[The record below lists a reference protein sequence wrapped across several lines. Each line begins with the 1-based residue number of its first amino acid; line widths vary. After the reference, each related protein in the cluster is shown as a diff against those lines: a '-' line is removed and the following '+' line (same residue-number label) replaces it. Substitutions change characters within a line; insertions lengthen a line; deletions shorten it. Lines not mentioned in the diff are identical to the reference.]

1 MIQLFD
7 PDNLIQ
13 LFDQDNLIQIF
24 QVFKVIQAL
33 AIKMLVF
40 SSFSFQ
46 ISDDE
51 TEEKDEDSKQ
61 QSEVEEITEETEIP
75 AEPCT
80 PHCPGA
86 SGFPDL
92 ECTRCQSLFH
102 SKCVGVEETD
112 RSTFKCRVSHSSLD
126 SFNFEKGINWLAM
139 RLMNTH
145 EYF

>member
-1 MIQLFD
+1 
-7 PDNLIQ
+7 
-13 LFDQDNLIQIF
+13 
-24 QVFKVIQAL
+24 
-33 AIKMLVF
+33 MLVF

-61 QSEVEEITEETEIP
+61 QSEVEEITEETEPEIP

-112 RSTFKCRVSHSSLD
+112 RSTFKCRVSQSSLD
-126 SFNFEKGINWLAM
+126 SFNSNKAITYLVGI
-139 RLMNTH
+139 RLMNIH
-145 EYF
+145 EYL